1 MIALTARTMPDE
13 RDKCLQAGANDYLAK
28 PVDIDVLL
36 TLIRVLLFDNKVAA

>member
-1 MIALTARTMPDE
+1 MPDE